1 MSNLFWLSDEQM
13 ARVEPFFL
21 KSRGRPKRGIDHDE
35 QEARHPE
42 GRNILQ
48 IVLIHA
54 PRPINIIVDLNLS
67 SGEGDAVAGNNYF
80 GGACYRH
87 LCSMSA
93 ATVVCRRGSK
103 FSGSDI

>member
-1 MSNLFWLSDEQM
+1 MSNRFWLSDEQM

-21 KSRGRPKRGIDHDE
+21 KSLSRPRRGIDYDE

-48 IVLIHA
+48 IVSMHA
-54 PRPINIIVDLNLS
+54 PRPINIIVDRNLN

-80 GGACYRH
+80 GGASYRH
-87 LCSMSA
+87 LYSMFA
-93 ATVVCRRGSK
+93 ATVLCRRGSK